1 MNIKKT
7 ILFSLVI
14 LIQGCSL
21 TQEKDFGNQT
31 QRLEQLSVE
40 NRLIAEDLIKFIEDS
55 DNKYFSWAGC
65 INLNLTAIDNNCL
78 SKDNGNTADESFQ
91 SVTKYSDFDVRVAR
105 GPIVEKIGR
114 MISEGKM
121 TSPGRGEERNLLWG
135 RFYSIDVHPKTPLVG
150 MLHAT
155 LVLQIFEDGSI
166 VTGGWLDVMPGTRV
180 ESDLNYL
187 KKVTDE
193 YFEENNADP
202 SLYRRLVCKG
212 TEETITEFRRKPSCS
227 GVSFYG
233 PPVFRESGEKS
244 YRFIKGMYSEFV
256 DAYFETIQQRMN
268 DPYTEEDLLAQEKMR
283 KSWLIDQLFSDPF
296 ASKIVPFEVWATANV
311 APAVKF

>member
-166 VTGGWLDVMPGTRV
+166 GTGGWLDVMPGTRV

-193 YFEENNADP
+193 YFKRNNADP

-212 TEETITEFRRKPSCS
+212 TEETIEEFRRKPSCS

-256 DAYFETIQQRMN
+256 DAYFETIEQRMN

-296 ASKIVPFEVWATANV
+296 ASKIVPFQVWATANV
-311 APAVKF
+311 APTVKF

>member
-155 LVLQIFEDGSI
+155 LVLQDGSI
-166 VTGGWLDVMPGTRV
+166 GTGGWLDVMPGTRV
-180 ESDLNYL
+180 KSDMNYL

-212 TEETITEFRRKPSCS
+212 TEETIAEFRRKPSCS

-256 DAYFETIQQRMN
+256 DAYFETIQKRMN

-311 APAVKF
+311 APTVKF

>member
-65 INLNLTAIDNNCL
+65 INLNLTDIDNNCL

-166 VTGGWLDVMPGTRV
+166 GTGGWLDVMPGTRV
-180 ESDLNYL
+180 KSDMNYL

-212 TEETITEFRRKPSCS
+212 TEETIAEFRRKPSCS

-256 DAYFETIQQRMN
+256 DAYFETIQKRMN

-311 APAVKF
+311 APTVKF

>member
-166 VTGGWLDVMPGTRV
+166 GTGGWLDVMPGTRV
-180 ESDLNYL
+180 KSDMNYL

-202 SLYRRLVCKG
+202 SLYRKLVCKG
-212 TEETITEFRRKPSCS
+212 TEETIAEFRRKPSCS

-256 DAYFETIQQRMN
+256 DAYFETIQKRMN

-311 APAVKF
+311 APTVKF

>member
-105 GPIVEKIGR
+105 GPIVEKMGR

-166 VTGGWLDVMPGTRV
+166 GTGGWLDVMPGTRV
-180 ESDLNYL
+180 KSDMNYL

-212 TEETITEFRRKPSCS
+212 TEETIAEFRRKPSCS

-256 DAYFETIQQRMN
+256 DAYFETIQKRMN

-311 APAVKF
+311 APTVKF

>member
-1 MNIKKT
+1 MKQ
-7 ILFSLVI
+7 I
-14 LIQGCSL
+14 LIIIILCILNGCSL
-21 TQEKDFGNQT
+21 VNQADYKN
-31 QRLEQLSVE
+31 QLERLDALSPE
-40 NRLIAEDLIKFIEDS
+40 NRVIAEDLIEFIENS
-55 DNKYFSWAGC
+55 DEKYFKWSGC
-65 INLNLTAIDNNCL
+65 INNETIGQMNSECSNT
-78 SKDNGNTADESFQ
+78 KGGNVADESFA
-91 SVTKYSDFDVRVAR
+91 STTKYSDFDVRVAR

-166 VTGGWLDVMPGTRV
+166 GTGGWLDVMPGTRV

-193 YFEENNADP
+193 YFEIHNADP

-212 TEETITEFRRKPSCS
+212 TEETIEEFRRKPSCS

-233 PPVFRESGEKS
+233 PPVFRESSEKS

-256 DAYFETIQQRMN
+256 DAYFKTIEQRMN
-268 DPYTEEDLLAQEKMR
+268 DPYTEEDLFAQEKMR
-283 KSWLIDQLFSDPF
+283 KNWLIDQLFSDPF

-311 APAVKF
+311 APTVKF

>member
-40 NRLIAEDLIKFIEDS
+40 NKLIAEDLIKFIEDS

-65 INLNLTAIDNNCL
+65 INNDSTTIDNNCL
-78 SKDNGNTADESFQ
+78 SNENGNTSDETFISD
-91 SVTKYSDFDVRVAR
+91 TKYSDFDVRVAR
-105 GPIVEKIGR
+105 GPVVEKIGR

-166 VTGGWLDVMPGTRV
+166 GTGGWLDVMPGTRV
-180 ESDLNYL
+180 KSDMNYL

-193 YFEENNADP
+193 YFERYNADP
-202 SLYRRLVCKG
+202 SLYRSLVC
-212 TEETITEFRRKPSCS
+212 
-227 GVSFYG
+227 
-233 PPVFRESGEKS
+233 
-244 YRFIKGMYSEFV
+244 
-256 DAYFETIQQRMN
+256 
-268 DPYTEEDLLAQEKMR
+268 
-283 KSWLIDQLFSDPF
+283 
-296 ASKIVPFEVWATANV
+296 
-311 APAVKF
+311 

>member
-78 SKDNGNTADESFQ
+78 SKDNGNIADESFQ

-105 GPIVEKIGR
+105 GPIVEKMGR

-166 VTGGWLDVMPGTRV
+166 GTGGWLDVMPGTRV
-180 ESDLNYL
+180 KSDMNYL

-212 TEETITEFRRKPSCS
+212 TEETIAEFRRKPSCS

-256 DAYFETIQQRMN
+256 DAYFETIQKRMN

-311 APAVKF
+311 APTVKF

>member
-166 VTGGWLDVMPGTRV
+166 GTGGWLDVMPGTRV
-180 ESDLNYL
+180 KSDMNYL

-212 TEETITEFRRKPSCS
+212 TEETIAEFRRKPSCS

-256 DAYFETIQQRMN
+256 DAYFETIQKRMN

-311 APAVKF
+311 APTVKF

>member
-65 INLNLTAIDNNCL
+65 IHHDSTAIDNNCL
-78 SKDNGNTADESFQ
+78 SNDNGNTSDESFQ
-91 SVTKYSDFDVRVAR
+91 SITKYSDFDVRVAR

-166 VTGGWLDVMPGTRV
+166 GTGGWLDVMPGTRV
-180 ESDLNYL
+180 KSDMNYL

-212 TEETITEFRRKPSCS
+212 TEETIAEFRRKPSCS

-256 DAYFETIQQRMN
+256 DAYFETIQKRMN

-311 APAVKF
+311 APTVKF

>member
-7 ILFSLVI
+7 ILFSMVI

-40 NRLIAEDLIKFIEDS
+40 NKLIAEDLIKFIEDS

-166 VTGGWLDVMPGTRV
+166 GTGGWLDVMPGTRV
-180 ESDLNYL
+180 KSDMNYL

-212 TEETITEFRRKPSCS
+212 TEETIAEFRRKPSCS

-256 DAYFETIQQRMN
+256 DAYFETIQKRMN

-311 APAVKF
+311 APTVKF

>member
-105 GPIVEKIGR
+105 GPIVEKMGR

-166 VTGGWLDVMPGTRV
+166 GTGGWLDVMPGTRV
-180 ESDLNYL
+180 KSDMNYL

-202 SLYRRLVCKG
+202 SLYRKLVCKG
-212 TEETITEFRRKPSCS
+212 TEETIAEFRRKPSCS

-256 DAYFETIQQRMN
+256 DAYFETIQKRMN

-311 APAVKF
+311 APTVKF

>member
-40 NRLIAEDLIKFIEDS
+40 NKLIAEDLIKFIEDS

-65 INLNLTAIDNNCL
+65 INHDPTAIDNNCL
-78 SKDNGNTADESFQ
+78 SNDNGNSSDESFQ
-91 SVTKYSDFDVRVAR
+91 SITKYSDFDVRVAR

-166 VTGGWLDVMPGTRV
+166 GTGGWLDVMPGTRV
-180 ESDLNYL
+180 KSDMNYL

-193 YFEENNADP
+193 YFERNNADP

-212 TEETITEFRRKPSCS
+212 TEETIAEFRRKPSCS

-256 DAYFETIQQRMN
+256 DAYFETIQKRMN
-268 DPYTEEDLLAQEKMR
+268 DPYTEEDLLAQKKMR

-311 APAVKF
+311 APTVKF

>member
-7 ILFSLVI
+7 ILFSLAI
-14 LIQGCSL
+14 LINGCSL
-21 TQEKDFGNQT
+21 IQEEDFGNQT
-31 QRLEQLSVE
+31 QRLEKLSAE
-40 NRLIAEDLIKFIEDS
+40 NRLIAEDLITFIKDS

-65 INLNLTAIDNNCL
+65 INLDLTTIDNNCL

-105 GPIVEKIGR
+105 GPIVEKMGR

-121 TSPGRGEERNLLWG
+121 TSPGRGEERDLLWG

-166 VTGGWLDVMPGTRV
+166 GTGGWLDVMPGTRV
-180 ESDLNYL
+180 KSDINYL

-212 TEETITEFRRKPSCS
+212 TEETIEEFRRKPSCS

-256 DAYFETIQQRMN
+256 DAYFETIQKRMN
-268 DPYTEEDLLAQEKMR
+268 DLYTEEDLLAQEKMR

-311 APAVKF
+311 APTVKF

>member
-65 INLNLTAIDNNCL
+65 INNDPTTIDNNCL
-78 SKDNGNTADESFQ
+78 SNENGNTSDETFISD
-91 SVTKYSDFDVRVAR
+91 TKYSDFDVRVAR
-105 GPIVEKIGR
+105 GPVVEKIGR

-166 VTGGWLDVMPGTRV
+166 GTGGWLDVMPGTRV
-180 ESDLNYL
+180 KSDMNYL

-212 TEETITEFRRKPSCS
+212 TEETIAEFRRKPSCS

-233 PPVFRESGEKS
+233 PPVFRESSEKS

-256 DAYFETIQQRMN
+256 DAYFETIQKRMN

-311 APAVKF
+311 APTVKF

>member
-7 ILFSLVI
+7 ILFSLAI
-14 LIQGCSL
+14 LINGCSL
-21 TQEKDFGNQT
+21 IQEEDFGNQT
-31 QRLEQLSVE
+31 QRLEKLSAE
-40 NRLIAEDLIKFIEDS
+40 NRLIAEDLITFIKDS

-65 INLNLTAIDNNCL
+65 INLDLTTIDNNCL

-105 GPIVEKIGR
+105 GPIVEKMGR

-121 TSPGRGEERNLLWG
+121 TSPGRGEERDLLWG

-166 VTGGWLDVMPGTRV
+166 GTGGWLDVMPGTRV
-180 ESDLNYL
+180 KSDINYL

-212 TEETITEFRRKPSCS
+212 TEETIEEFRRKPSCS

-256 DAYFETIQQRMN
+256 DAYFETIQKRMN

-311 APAVKF
+311 APTVKF

>member
-1 MNIKKT
+1 MKQVLIIIFLF
-7 ILFSLVI
+7 ILN
-14 LIQGCSL
+14 GCS
-21 TQEKDFGNQT
+21 FINQANYKN
-31 QRLEQLSVE
+31 QSERLDALSLE
-40 NRLIAEDLIKFIEDS
+40 NRAIAEDLIEFIADS
-55 DNKYFSWAGC
+55 DKKYFGWIGC
-65 INLNLTAIDNNCL
+65 INFESITTDKNCL
-78 SKDNGNTADESFQ
+78 GNTNGNSSDESFQ
-91 SVTKYSDFDVRVAR
+91 SITKYSDFDIRVAR
-105 GPIVEKIGR
+105 GPIVEKMGR

-121 TSPGRGEERNLLWG
+121 TSPGRGEKRNLLWG

-166 VTGGWLDVMPGTRV
+166 GTGGWLDVMPGTRV

-193 YFEENNADP
+193 YFKRNNADP

-212 TEETITEFRRKPSCS
+212 TEETIEEFRRKPSCS

-256 DAYFETIQQRMN
+256 DAYFETIEQRMN
-268 DPYTEEDLLAQEKMR
+268 DTYTEEDLLAQEKMR

-296 ASKIVPFEVWATANV
+296 ASKIVPFQVWATANV
-311 APAVKF
+311 APTVKF

>member
-65 INLNLTAIDNNCL
+65 IN
-78 SKDNGNTADESFQ
+78 
-91 SVTKYSDFDVRVAR
+91 
-105 GPIVEKIGR
+105 
-114 MISEGKM
+114 
-121 TSPGRGEERNLLWG
+121 
-135 RFYSIDVHPKTPLVG
+135 
-150 MLHAT
+150 
-155 LVLQIFEDGSI
+155 IFEDGSI
-166 VTGGWLDVMPGTRV
+166 GTGGWLDVMPGTRV
-180 ESDLNYL
+180 KSDMNYL

-212 TEETITEFRRKPSCS
+212 TEETIAEFRRKPSCS

-256 DAYFETIQQRMN
+256 DAYFETIQKRMN

-311 APAVKF
+311 APTVKF

>member
-7 ILFSLVI
+7 ILFSMAI
-14 LIQGCSL
+14 LIHGCSL
-21 TQEKDFGNQT
+21 IQEKDFGDQT

-40 NRLIAEDLIKFIEDS
+40 NRQIAEDLIEFIEDS
-55 DNKYFSWAGC
+55 DKKYFSWAGC
-65 INLNLTAIDNNCL
+65 INFEPTTIDTNCL
-78 SKDNGNTADESFQ
+78 GNDNGNSSDESFQ